1 MNESMSGQT
10 PVKRRV
16 KVLIILGG
24 VLAGLLIA
32 EAGLRVIGFRYLN
45 LSRADPDVGFA
56 LRPGAEGWWQREG
69 NTYIKINSAGLR
81 DGEHSLAKPPNTLRI
96 AVLGDSFAEALQ
108 VPMESAFWA
117 VAERRLQG
125 GAAGGAQHR
134 VEVINFGVSGFST
147 ARELITLRRRV
158 WQYSPDIVVL
168 LVTTSNDLR
177 DNSRRLSQK
186 YNNQPLPY
194 FVYQDG
200 ALVLD
205 DSLLRARNESLRFRL
220 QQSFLGGSV
229 DWLRDHV
236 RLMGLID
243 KAREA
248 LGNYKQE
255 RRETPADV
263 GYEPG
268 LDTEVYRAPTD
279 RDWDEA
285 WRVTEGLLVLMRDEV
300 QARGAKFLLVTG
312 GSSIQDYPDAAVR
325 QRFMQSVGTDN
336 LFYPDHRIKALGERE
351 GIEVLNLAP
360 SLQAYAERNKTF
372 LHGTDGFGHWNV
384 LGHRLVGELVAE
396 KLNETIASNR

>member
-1 MNESMSGQT
+1 MA
-10 PVKRRV
+10 
-16 KVLIILGG
+16 
-24 VLAGLLIA
+24 AGLLVA
-32 EAGLRVIGFRYLN
+32 EVGLRVIGFRYLN
-45 LSRADPDVGFA
+45 LSQADRDVGFA

-81 DGEHSLAKPPNTLRI
+81 DREHSLAKPPNTLRI

-125 GAAGGAQHR
+125 GEAVGGRR

-168 LVTTSNDLR
+168 LVTTSNDVR
-177 DNSRRLSQK
+177 DNSRRLSRE
-186 YNNQPLPY
+186 YDNQPLPY
-194 FVYQDG
+194 FVYKDG

-205 DSLLRARNESLRFRL
+205 DSLLRERNESLRFRL
-220 QQSFLGGSV
+220 QQSFLGGSL

-236 RLMGLID
+236 RLLGLVD
-243 KAREA
+243 KARAA
-248 LGNYKQE
+248 LENRRHK
-255 RRETPADV
+255 RRETPANV

-268 LDTEVYRAPTD
+268 LDTEVYRAPAD
-279 RDWDEA
+279 RDWAEA
-285 WRVTEGLLVLMRDEV
+285 WRVTEGLMVLMRDEV
-300 QARGAKFLLVTG
+300 RAHGAKFLLVTG

-325 QRFMQSVGTDN
+325 QRFMQSVGTDD

-360 SLQAYAERNKTF
+360 ALQEYAERNKTF

-384 LGHRLVGELVAE
+384 LGHRLAGELVAE
-396 KLNETIASNR
+396 KLRETIASNR